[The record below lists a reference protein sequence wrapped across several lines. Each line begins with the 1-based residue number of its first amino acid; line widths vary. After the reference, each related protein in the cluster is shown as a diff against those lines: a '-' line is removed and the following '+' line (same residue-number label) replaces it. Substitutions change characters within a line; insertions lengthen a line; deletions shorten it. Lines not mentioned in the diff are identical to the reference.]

1 MSTYANIED
10 PDEISLGSTLF
21 VKVKTSSNKIQYF
34 LKYNLTPLVMCNG
47 PSQVYLSN
55 QNEKFISVQR
65 VNQNKTAAFVPC
77 EINSHFCNTR

>member
-34 LKYNLTPLVMCNG
+34 
-47 PSQVYLSN
+47 
-55 QNEKFISVQR
+55 F
-65 VNQNKTAAFVPC
+65 
-77 EINSHFCNTR
+77 